1 MYHGPLSQVNRCIH
15 WFWTFCSI
23 YCRSWISKSETS
35 RWKGGMESLF
45 LCLRGEKLNY
55 KTRWAH
61 RVKFISRYLTS
72 NHDAVVK
79 NKKVVTVKLI
89 NFGTNAT
96 SSVEP
101 FIHLTQAVTLTGQGN
116 GELIK
121 DSINRLQKSSLA
133 TSQYIEATRKLVT
146 LLDSSKLMWTRIECC
161 HEIKLEKYICQLN
174 TQS

>member
-1 MYHGPLSQVNRCIH
+1 
-15 WFWTFCSI
+15 
-23 YCRSWISKSETS
+23 
-35 RWKGGMESLF
+35 MESLF

-61 RVKFISRYLTS
+61 RVKFISKYLTS

-96 SSVEP
+96 SSVDP

-146 LLDSSKLMWTRIECC
+146 LLDSSKLM
-161 HEIKLEKYICQLN
+161 
-174 TQS
+174 